1 MFKRKKTTKNKAPKP
16 ARVFFIDAMTL
27 FTIASAFALFSNRL
41 GSQTETIKVY
51 APKSGPYFFIYKYGS
66 SYLHNVLEWL
76 AKIIQTPD
84 AFGWAVIILT
94 VFIKFISLFNRLI
107 VAKMSINASQRQSKL
122 APQLNYL
129 KQLLQF
135 EPLTSKQSKQ
145 LLSLK
150 SECLQANQA
159 KVKKYPY
166 LINMVISI
174 LTMTALY
181 QSIAYSSTINDIYF
195 LGINLSQRSVWL
207 TLLSSILYALSSGIS
222 WHYLDPQAKKTNSIL
237 NYFITP
243 VTTFF
248 SGYFLPSIITLYWI
262 TSASCLCLQY
272 LFTYNIIYP
281 LFRKQAL
288 ANFKPK
294 IIVTKEKIAAIL
306 KQQ

>member
-1 MFKRKKTTKNKAPKP
+1 MFKQKKTKKNKDQKP

-27 FTIASAFALFSNRL
+27 FTIASAFALFSNRI
-41 GSQTETIKVY
+41 GSRTETIKVY

-66 SYLHNVLEWL
+66 SYLHSILEWL
-76 AKIIQTPD
+76 AQIIQTPD
-84 AFGWAVIILT
+84 AFGWSVIILT

-107 VAKMSINASQRQSKL
+107 VAKLSINASQRQNKL

-135 EPLTSKQSKQ
+135 EPLTNQQNKQ
-145 LLSLK
+145 LLALK
-150 SECLQANQA
+150 NECLLANRA
-159 KVKKYPY
+159 KVKIYPY

-181 QSIAYSSTINDIYF
+181 QSIAYSSTTSDIYF

-222 WHYLDPQAKKTNSIL
+222 WHYLDAQTKKTNSLL

-272 LFTYNIIYP
+272 LFTYNVIYP

-288 ANFKPK
+288 ANFEPK
-294 IIVTKEKIAAIL
+294 IVVTKEKIASIIN
-306 KQQ
+306 K